1 MSKVKSFKALQKLAG
16 DIRNERKAS
25 RKVRILV
32 HMGTCCIAA
41 GSTPVL
47 ESMQKEVAN
56 LELDEKMDVMPGG
69 CSGLCY
75 AEPTVAV
82 CHPDGRVEYYGSVD
96 IQQGRMIVNRCLTQ
110 SPVLGLN
117 QVVPGWE
124 LTEAEGSGS

>member
-1 MSKVKSFKALQKLAG
+1 M
-16 DIRNERKAS
+16 
-25 RKVRILV
+25 V

-47 ESMQKEVAN
+47 EAMQAEVHS
-56 LELDEKMDVMPGG
+56 LELTEKIDVLPAG

-82 CHPDGRVEYYGSVD
+82 CHPDGRVEYYGNIDV
-96 IQQGRMIVNRCLTQ
+96 QQGRMIVGRCLTQ

-117 QVVPGWE
+117 QIVPGWE
-124 LTEAEGSGS
+124 QVESPGGKS